1 MVSVVVP
8 ACTGGVVVDTG
19 FIIAA
24 GGRGGL
30 YKSNTNSAIPLSLN
44 SELFKI

>member
-8 ACTGGVVVDTG
+8 AGTGGGVVDTG

-24 GGRGGL
+24 GVTCG
-30 YKSNTNSAIPLSLN
+30 YKSNTNSAIPLSIN